1 MPCNEETPLLYE
13 SERNLKTTVF
23 QMVLSFIGLIL
34 CIMLIVLPII
44 IASMILM
51 GSSHHEDVELSY
63 SILINKLRHR
73 TFQPNTLV
81 DDAESALQYEFVVP
95 SPALESNKI
104 KVDNIKLED
113 ELPESNDS
121 ERRYTSNRRKTTFM
135 NMLNIF
141 LMFGI
146 LLFIKQ
152 KFILKVTS
160 FYNNAMEIVSKK
172 YLRYIKIIRSIRKSS
187 IYTFK

>member
-1 MPCNEETPLLYE
+1 MPCNEDTPLLYE

-73 TFQPNTLV
+73 TIQPNSLV

-95 SPALESNKI
+95 LPSLESNKI
-104 KVDNIKLED
+104 QLDNIKVE
-113 ELPESNDS
+113 EEIPESNDS
-121 ERRYTSNRRKTTFM
+121 ERRYASNCRKITF
-135 NMLNIF
+135 I
-141 LMFGI
+141 
-146 LLFIKQ
+146 
-152 KFILKVTS
+152 
-160 FYNNAMEIVSKK
+160 NAQNLIS
-172 YLRYIKIIRSIRKSS
+172 
-187 IYTFK
+187 

>member
-73 TFQPNTLV
+73 TIQPNSLV

-95 SPALESNKI
+95 LPSLESNKI
-104 KVDNIKLED
+104 QEDNIKIE
-113 ELPESNDS
+113 EESPESNDS
-121 ERRYTSNRRKTTFM
+121 EKRYASNYRKISFM
-135 NMLNIF
+135 NAQNIYF
-141 LMFGI
+141 E
-146 LLFIKQ
+146 
-152 KFILKVTS
+152 
-160 FYNNAMEIVSKK
+160 YNGSC
-172 YLRYIKIIRSIRKSS
+172 Y
-187 IYTFK
+187 

>member
-13 SERNLKTTVF
+13 PERNLKTTVF

-51 GSSHHEDVELSY
+51 GSSNHEDVELSY

-73 TFQPNTLV
+73 TIQPNSLV

-95 SPALESNKI
+95 LPSLKSNKI
-104 KVDNIKLED
+104 QLDNIKVE
-113 ELPESNDS
+113 E
-121 ERRYTSNRRKTTFM
+121 
-135 NMLNIF
+135 
-141 LMFGI
+141 
-146 LLFIKQ
+146 
-152 KFILKVTS
+152 
-160 FYNNAMEIVSKK
+160 EIP
-172 YLRYIKIIRSIRKSS
+172 
-187 IYTFK
+187 

>member
-73 TFQPNTLV
+73 TIHPNSLI

-95 SPALESNKI
+95 LPSLESNKI
-104 KVDNIKLED
+104 IVDSNKEEEEI
-113 ELPESNDS
+113 PESNDS
-121 ERRYTSNRRKTTFM
+121 EKRYALNCRTITLIKDQ
-135 NMLNIF
+135 NIF
-141 LMFGI
+141 KILWI
-146 LLFIKQ
+146 LLLIKTFCF
-152 KFILKVTS
+152 KDCVILQQCHGNRL
-160 FYNNAMEIVSKK
+160 YQIP
-172 YLRYIKIIRSIRKSS
+172 
-187 IYTFK
+187 

>member
-73 TFQPNTLV
+73 TIQPNSLV

-95 SPALESNKI
+95 LPALKSDKI
-104 KVDNIKLED
+104 QVDNIKLE
-113 ELPESNDS
+113 EEIPESNDR
-121 ERRYTSNRRKTTFM
+121 ERRLHHSTTMPWKPLATKTLGVSKSSDLSENPLSTHLSDVM
-135 NMLNIF
+135 IPQSSLMLNLVKATYSEDIEE
-141 LMFGI
+141 GI
-146 LLFIKQ
+146 Q
-152 KFILKVTS
+152 T
-160 FYNNAMEIVSKK
+160 
-172 YLRYIKIIRSIRKSS
+172 
-187 IYTFK
+187 

>member
-73 TFQPNTLV
+73 TIQPNSLV
-81 DDAESALQYEFVVP
+81 DDAESVLQYEFVVP
-95 SPALESNKI
+95 LPSLKSDKI
-104 KVDNIKLED
+104 QVDNIKLE
-113 ELPESNDS
+113 EEIPESNDR
-121 ERRYTSNRRKTTFM
+121 ERRYASNCRKITFI
-135 NMLNIF
+135 NALIFPNI
-141 LMFGI
+141 MDI
-146 LLFIKQ
+146 VINYTK
-152 KFILKVTS
+152 KIVLKIAS
-160 FYNNAMEIVSKK
+160 FYNNAMEAVGNKD
-172 YLRYIKIIRSIRKSS
+172 LR
-187 IYTFK
+187 

>member
-121 ERRYTSNRRKTTFM
+121 ERRLRHSITMPWKSLAKNTLDTSKSSDQLENLQSTHSSDLM
-135 NMLNIF
+135 IPQSSLMLN
-141 LMFGI
+141 LVKATYSEG
-146 LLFIKQ
+146 
-152 KFILKVTS
+152 
-160 FYNNAMEIVSKK
+160 MEDIE
-172 YLRYIKIIRSIRKSS
+172 
-187 IYTFK
+187 T